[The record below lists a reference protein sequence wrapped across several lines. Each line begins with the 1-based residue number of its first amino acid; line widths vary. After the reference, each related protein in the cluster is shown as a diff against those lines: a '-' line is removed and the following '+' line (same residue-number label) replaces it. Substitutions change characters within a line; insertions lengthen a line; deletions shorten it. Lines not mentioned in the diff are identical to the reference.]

1 MEVNHRDSGYARAFV
16 VTSIVSPIFTLVF
29 VSLRVWT
36 RVLVT
41 RSLGWDDYMAMI
53 TLGVCIIYSFL
64 EGISTNYGMGW
75 YESEMTAKMHSDHYK
90 WVYITAPFYLI
101 GLFGY
106 KQAILLLYLRLF
118 KVSRTFVYITK
129 ITMLFVF
136 AYIFSHL
143 WTRLFGCSPQ
153 SKYWNTDIPGHCVS
167 FRTANLIFSSLN
179 IFSDIFIMILPL
191 PMIWNMQ
198 LSWRGKVG
206 VSLVFLSGAIACGVA
221 IMRTIY
227 VVYDTIAADRLAGR
241 QCLWAILE
249 INTGLI
255 CSCTP
260 AFKSLLKHIATRPW
274 VANRVRR
281 CDNHWLSAAFEQAP
295 VKSLTNNGQ
304 LEDEESVV
312 AKSSDHSGDT
322 TIVYIS
328 ERP

>member
-1 MEVNHRDSGYARAFV
+1 MLMK
-16 VTSIVSPIFTLVF
+16 IL
-29 VSLRVWT
+29 LQ
-36 RVLVT
+36 
-41 RSLGWDDYMAMI
+41 
-53 TLGVCIIYSFL
+53 
-64 EGISTNYGMGW
+64 
-75 YESEMTAKMHSDHYK
+75 

-118 KVSRTFVYITK
+118 KVSRTFVYLTK

-206 VSLVFLSGAIACGVA
+206 VSLVFLSGA
-221 IMRTIY
+221 MY
-227 VVYDTIAADRLAGR
+227 AD
-241 QCLWAILE
+241 
-249 INTGLI
+249 
-255 CSCTP
+255 P
-260 AFKSLLKHIATRPW
+260 
-274 VANRVRR
+274 
-281 CDNHWLSAAFEQAP
+281 P
-295 VKSLTNNGQ
+295 VT
-304 LEDEESVV
+304 
-312 AKSSDHSGDT
+312 
-322 TIVYIS
+322 Y
-328 ERP
+328 